1 MAEVSAEDRKK
12 IKHRDGGR
20 CASCGAETGLTMQHR
35 AAIGMGG
42 TSYTVGFAGLL
53 TACGVCNGEYEHVK
67 QKEALVYGW
76 KIRSWVTAHVVPVFY
91 ARRRLWAVLSIEGG
105 VRRIPEAEA
114 VRMMRAAY
122 GPQWDEWVAEL
133 PTRFGLEMTK

>member
-1 MAEVSAEDRKK
+1 MAEVSDADRKA
-12 IKHRDGGR
+12 IKHRDAEK
-20 CASCGAETGLTMQHR
+20 CASCGAVQGLTMQHR

-53 TACGVCNGEYEHVK
+53 TACGICNGKYEHAM

-76 KIRSWVTAHVVPVFY
+76 KILSWVTAHVVPVFY
-91 ARRRLWAVLSIEGG
+91 AHRRLWAVLSIEGG

-114 VRMMRAAY
+114 ARMMRAAY
-122 GPQWDEWVAEL
+122 GAQWDKWVAEL
-133 PTRFGLEMTK
+133 PTRFGLEMTR